1 MTARAIF
8 VSPHL
13 DDAVLS
19 CGGGIARLV
28 RARVPVTVVT
38 VVTTDQAPGTPL
50 SPLARR
56 NHASWAVG
64 DQPFEV
70 RRAEDLAALQLLGAD
85 AEHLAM
91 LDAMYRRSP
100 SGAPLYADSLSVPAP
115 DDVGR
120 FLPQLESALRAWGLT
135 THPEASVF
143 CPAGTGGHVDHVLTR
158 QAVERIAKPDSI
170 VYYKEYP
177 YLARPG
183 ASATTADDP
192 ESWPPRTLAL
202 SPEELQARID
212 AIACYASQLR
222 GLFPSRSERLREIA
236 AARLPIVGQWV
247 VRRPDM
253 EASRERMAAR
263 VRQDT
268 WTLGGERY
276 RWSSACPSPFA
287 SE

>member
-1 MTARAIF
+1 VIGRAIF

-38 VVTTDQAPGTPL
+38 VVTADQALGTPL
-50 SPLARR
+50 SSLARR

-100 SGAPLYADSLSVPAP
+100 SGAPLYADSLSAPAP

-120 FLPQLESALRAWGLT
+120 FLPQLESALRAWGLAAR
-135 THPEASVF
+135 PEASVF
-143 CPAGTGGHVDHVLTR
+143 CPTGTGGHVDHALTR
-158 QAVERIAKPDSI
+158 QAVERIVKPDSI
-170 VYYKEYP
+170 VHYEEYP
-177 YLARPG
+177 YVSRPN
-183 ASATTADDP
+183 ASATTDRGSENSPAH
-192 ESWPPRTLAL
+192 TLTL

-212 AIACYASQLR
+212 AIACYVSQLR
-222 GLFPSRSERLREIA
+222 GLFPSQSERLSEIA
-236 AARLPIVGQWV
+236 AARIPVVGRRM
-247 VRRPDM
+247 VRPPDP
-253 EASRERMAAR
+253 EASRERMTAR
-263 VRQDT
+263 VRRDIV
-268 WTLGGERY
+268 TLGGERY
-276 RWSSACPSPFA
+276 RWPSACPPPFA
-287 SE
+287 GD